1 MGRIKTDRI
10 CPKCKRGKL
19 IECIEDDIAYDGS
32 KTVDVY
38 WECDNCKEWFWCD
51 DLKRYRE
58 VTKAEN

>member
-32 KTVDVY
+32 KTVDVG
-38 WECDNCKEWFWCD
+38 FG
-51 DLKRYRE
+51 
-58 VTKAEN
+58 AMI